1 MRYIRQV
8 IFEKIGAEK
17 QKLLEKSSVAVVGI
31 GALGTVVSELLTRSG
46 VKKLILI
53 DRDVVELSNLQR
65 QALFNEAD
73 VDKLKVFAAKEKLE
87 KINSN
92 VKIEAHCVDLDC
104 ENINLIKSDLVIDCT
119 DNFETRFLI
128 NDFCLK
134 ENIPWIYGAVIGSH
148 GMTLNIF
155 HKKTPCFRCVF
166 KEPTKLLGTCDTEG
180 IINTIP
186 HVIAGIQVTEAI
198 KILTKQA
205 YNKELIYY
213 DLWKNKITK
222 TNVKKLNN
230 CPSCNGNYEY
240 LEDKEQDIVKMCG
253 SNTYQ
258 IKGRNLELN
267 ELFKRFEKLDKINFN
282 ENALFFK
289 NLIVFRDGRVLVK
302 TNSKEQAKALYDK
315 YLG

>member
-17 QKLLEKSSVAVVGI
+17 QKLLEKSSVTVVGI

-92 VKIEAHCVDLDC
+92 IKIEAHCVDLDC

-166 KEPTKLLGTCDTEG
+166 KEPTKLLGTCDTEV

-222 TNVKKLNN
+222 TNAKKLNN
-230 CPSCNGNYEY
+230 CPSCNGTYEY
-240 LEDKEQDIVKMCG
+240 LEKKEQDIVKMCG

-267 ELFKRFEKLDKINFN
+267 ELVKRFEKLDKVNFN
-282 ENALFFK
+282 ENVLFFK
-289 NLIVFRDGRVLVK
+289 NLIIFKDGRVLVK
-302 TNSKEQAKALYDK
+302 TDSKEQAKALYDK